1 MKEEEKIPTEKLRK
15 WRLILGKHADPEE
28 EISLEEKQGEGEEKS
43 KTGDEDEGGE
53 EENKAAEDG
62 EGGKSE
68 AEGIDEVLEALY
80 DQDRKGQLGSSS
92 PNINRWLGDIR
103 EYFPTSVVQ
112 IMQRDALE
120 RLGLDQML
128 LEPELLESVEPDVH
142 LVGTILSLKKI
153 MPEKT
158 KETAR
163 QVVRKVVDEL
173 EKKLRNPM
181 REAVDGALS
190 RSVRNRRPKLNEI
203 NWHLTIRANLK
214 HYQEDLKTIIPETL
228 IGYGRK
234 GNSLKHI
241 ILLVDQSGSMASSVV
256 YASVCGAILATLR
269 SVKTHFV
276 VFDTAVVDLSENLSD
291 PVDLLFGTQLGGGT
305 DIRKALAYAQNL
317 VANPSDTIVVLISD
331 LFEGGSE
338 KEMLQRAAALK
349 QSGVQVICLLALSDK
364 GAPIYDKELAEKLSA
379 LDIPVFA
386 CTPDKFPDLVAAAL
400 KKEDVTKI

>member
-1 MKEEEKIPTEKLRK
+1 MKNSKDIETEKLRK
-15 WRLILGKHADPEE
+15 WRLILGRHADPDNEV
-28 EISLEEKQGEGEEKS
+28 SLEEEEGESQE
-43 KTGDEDEGGE
+43 GDPQDSTPQASDQGM
-53 EENKAAEDG
+53 
-62 EGGKSE
+62 
-68 AEGIDEVLEALY
+68 DEVLEALY
-80 DQDRKGQLGSSS
+80 DQERKGQLGSSS

-112 IMQRDALE
+112 IMQKDALD

-163 QVVRKVVDEL
+163 TVVRKVVEEL
-173 EKKLRNPM
+173 EKKLRNPL
-181 REAVDGALS
+181 REAIEGALH
-190 RSVRNRRPKLNEI
+190 RSVRNRRPKFNEI
-203 NWHLTIRANLK
+203 NWHHTIRKNLK
-214 HYQEDLKTIIPETL
+214 HYQEDLKTIIPEDL

-269 SVKTHFV
+269 SIKTHFV

-305 DIRKALAYAQNL
+305 DIRKAFAYAQTLINTP
-317 VANPSDTIVVLISD
+317 NDSIVVLISD
-331 LFEGGSE
+331 LYEGGNE
-338 KEMLQRAAALK
+338 REMLKRAATLK
-349 QSGVQVICLLALSDK
+349 QAGVQVICLLALSDK
-364 GAPIYDKELAEKLSA
+364 GRPEYDKEVAEKLNA
-379 LDIPVFA
+379 LKIPTFA

-400 KKEDVTKI
+400 KGEDVKKAAQV